1 MSTTPLTDRI
11 NALAGRN
18 VDDMAQAII
27 QTASDARPTTMHAIM
42 AAIREET
49 GSSPATLAT
58 GCEDHFHSRD
68 WHSADCP
75 CGRTEVD
82 CTELAY
88 TETEAEAEA
97 RVVRERLGV
106 EAAADDEAY
115 DRKVMADAEDQTE
128 FAAGLYPCNI
138 CKVPCEDPGA
148 IHLAPKS
155 LLDVEPSPMRDPFA
169 AGALVPDR
177 ITTVSG
183 STYTFT
189 EHALCVGEPH
199 YVTVTCLAREK
210 SNDRSPTVGMRWMV
224 ERDDIHLT
232 RGGLFVDGA
241 SACAPRPSRPSTTTP
256 CPRGRCSSDPCQFHA
271 RSPSWWPGF
280 VTPEGE
286 TAMSITMI
294 LAVHEMSD
302 QAIREIEAA
311 EHGPIL
317 GNGHLTTIRARF
329 GFAPVGSDDF
339 AFYCDLVRR
348 IDLRRAQRRGEA

>member
-49 GSSPATLAT
+49 GTDDFATPLYVE
-58 GCEDHFHSRD
+58 GPVGPSI
-68 WHSADCP
+68 
-75 CGRTEVD
+75 VD
-82 CTELAY
+82 SIPVDDY
-88 TETEAEAEA
+88 TEADARAE
-97 RVVRERLGV
+97 
-106 EAAADDEAY
+106 DDEAY

-148 IHLAPKS
+148 IHLASKS

-210 SNDRSPTVGMRWMV
+210 SNDRSPTAGMSWMV

-232 RGGLFVDGA
+232 RGGLFVDGIGLRTTA
-241 SACAPRPSRPSTTTP
+241 IETVNDYPVSTW
-256 CPRGRCSSDPCQFHA
+256 SVF
-271 RSPSWWPGF
+271 
-280 VTPEGE
+280 
-286 TAMSITMI
+286 I
-294 LAVHEMSD
+294 
-302 QAIREIEAA
+302 
-311 EHGPIL
+311 
-317 GNGHLTTIRARF
+317 
-329 GFAPVGSDDF
+329 
-339 AFYCDLVRR
+339 
-348 IDLRRAQRRGEA
+348 